1 MKVGAVVFIYT
12 WSEYMSKAISVAL
25 VGADTPAAQTVLD
38 VLGELP
44 IALEALYPLSDDEE
58 AGTVELREHVLP
70 VLEVDLFD
78 WKSVEAAVFVGSPE
92 LAQQYAA
99 QAAQAG
105 VAVIDLTGAT
115 QSKVGK
121 PQAGQVVSLPHV
133 LTSMI
138 SAMVATFKSLSELN
152 FVAATAM
159 VSVSEDGKSAIE
171 ALSMQTRQLFAQQE
185 VELAGYPKRLAF
197 NVLPTAARGEEA
209 RIHAELVAAGHAINS
224 LTVSRVPVFF
234 GHAVSLSVQFK
245 SAQTLASVE
254 SAIQAAPALYFLQG
268 SGAAGIA
275 TPQDAIGGDKI
286 WANQLQLSED
296 GCTAT
301 VWLVAD
307 NARLP
312 ARAAALLLAL
322 V

>member
-1 MKVGAVVFIYT
+1 
-12 WSEYMSKAISVAL
+12 MSKAISVAL
-25 VGADTPAAQTVLD
+25 VGADTPAAQTLLD

-44 IALEALYPLSDDEE
+44 IALDSLYPLSDDED

-70 VLEVDLFD
+70 VVDVELFD
-78 WKSVEAAVFVGSPE
+78 WKSVDAAVFVGAPE
-92 LAQQYAA
+92 LAAKYAALAA
-99 QAAQAG
+99 QAN

-115 QSKVGK
+115 KSKVGK
-121 PQAGQVVSLPHV
+121 PQAGQIVSLPHV

-138 SAMVATFKSLSELN
+138 SASLAAFKTLSDLD
-152 FVAATAM
+152 FAAATAM

-171 ALSMQTRQLFAQQE
+171 ALSMQTRQLFAQQD

-197 NVLPTAARGEEA
+197 NILPTAQRGEEE
-209 RIHAELVAAGHAINS
+209 RIYSELSAAGHAINS

-234 GHAVSLSVQFK
+234 GHAVSLAVQFAK
-245 SAQTLASVE
+245 PQTRESVE
-254 SAIQAAPALYFLQG
+254 AALSAAPALYYLQG

-275 TPQDAIGGDKI
+275 TPQDAIGGDKV
-286 WANQLQLSED
+286 WVNQLQLSED
-296 GCTAT
+296 GKSAT

>member
-1 MKVGAVVFIYT
+1 
-12 WSEYMSKAISVAL
+12 MSKAISVAL

-38 VLGELP
+38 VLGEMLTDNLLA
-44 IALEALYPLSDDEE
+44 ISALYPLADDEE

-70 VLEVDLFD
+70 IIDVELFD
-78 WKSVEAAVFVGSPE
+78 WKSADAVVFVGSPE
-92 LAQQYAA
+92 LAAKYAA
-99 QAAQAG
+99 VAAECNA
-105 VAVIDLTGAT
+105 AVIDLTGAT
-115 QSKVGK
+115 QSKVGQPK
-121 PQAGQVVSLPHV
+121 PGQVVSLPHV

-138 SAMVATFKSLSELN
+138 SAALAAFKSLSTLD
-152 FVAATAM
+152 FAAATAM

-197 NVLPTAARGEEA
+197 NLLPTANRGEEA
-209 RIHAELVAAGHAINS
+209 RIQGELAAAGHAVNS

-234 GHAVSLSVQFK
+234 GHAVSLAVQFN
-245 SAQTLASVE
+245 SAQTLEAV
-254 SAIQAAPALYFLQG
+254 SAALKDAPALYFLQAE
-268 SGAAGIA
+268 GAAGIA

-286 WANQLQLSED
+286 WANQLQLSSD
-296 GCTAT
+296 GRSAT
-301 VWLVAD
+301 IWLVAD

-312 ARAAALLLAL
+312 ARALALLLAL

>member
-1 MKVGAVVFIYT
+1 
-12 WSEYMSKAISVAL
+12 MSKALSVAL

-38 VLGELP
+38 VLGEMLADMSFA
-44 IALEALYPLSDDEE
+44 IAALYPLSDDED
-58 AGTVELREHVLP
+58 AGTVELRDHVLP
-70 VLEVDLFD
+70 VIDVEVFD
-78 WKSVEAAVFVGSPE
+78 WSTVEAAVFVGVPE
-92 LAQQYAA
+92 LASKYAA
-99 QAAQAG
+99 QAAQAN

-115 QSKVGK
+115 QSKVGQ
-121 PQAGQVVSLPHV
+121 PRRGQIVSLPHV
-133 LTSMI
+133 LTSMV
-138 SAMVATFKSLSELN
+138 SATLAAFKTLGQLD
-152 FVAATAM
+152 FAAATAM

-197 NVLPTAARGEEA
+197 NVLPTAQRGEEA
-209 RIHAELVAAGHAINS
+209 RIHTELAAAGHAINS

-234 GHAVSLSVQFK
+234 GHAVSVTAHF
-245 SAQTLASVE
+245 AAPQTMAALE
-254 SAIQAAPALYFLQG
+254 EAIHGAPALYLLQG
-268 SGAAGIA
+268 SGAVGIA
-275 TPQDAIGGDKI
+275 TPQDAIGGDKV

-296 GCTAT
+296 GRTAT
-301 VWLVAD
+301 IWLVAD